1 MIHYSTAHEMVFVLL
16 ATTSALA
23 LLSQHPAVSTVF
35 FALAISFVAFE
46 HSIQKYVKS
55 L

>member
-1 MIHYSTAHEMVFVLL
+1 MIHYSMGHEMVFVLL

-23 LLSQHPAVSTVF
+23 LLSQHPAISTVF
-35 FALAISFVAFE
+35 FALSISFIAFE
-46 HSIQKYVKS
+46 HTIQKYVKS